1 LATNPP
7 SDGPSGPPGGF
18 RPSGPGGPRPTGP
31 PSGPRPRRDY
41 RSFNRR
47 KVCSFCVDR
56 VSEIDYKDLGR
67 LRRYIS
73 DRGKIEP
80 RRKTG
85 TCAKHQRRLTTA
97 LKRAR
102 FLALLPYTGEQAH
115 RIGIDHR

>member
-1 LATNPP
+1 MAYHPA
-7 SDGPSGPPGGF
+7 SSSPPG
-18 RPSGPGGPRPTGP
+18 RPTGP
-31 PSGPRPRRDY
+31 PGAGPRPRRDY
-41 RSFNRR
+41 RSYNRR

-56 VSEIDYKDLGR
+56 VTEIDYKDLGR

-73 DRGKIEP
+73 ERGKIEP

-102 FLALLPYTGEQAH
+102 VLALLPYTADHAH
-115 RIGIDHR
+115 RIGL